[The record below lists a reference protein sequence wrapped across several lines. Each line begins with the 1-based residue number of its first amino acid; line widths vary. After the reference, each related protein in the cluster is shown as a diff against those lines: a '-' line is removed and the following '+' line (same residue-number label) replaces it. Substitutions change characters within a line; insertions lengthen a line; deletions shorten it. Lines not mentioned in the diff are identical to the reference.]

1 MNFAFFSSNMR
12 QVLQDAFLGK
22 KWQSA
27 NGNTYMILYVFMFEG
42 CEQWN
47 CSWEMLQYSSRNA
60 LYSSSSTRS
69 YMYLLLQNR
78 DFLLMSLPKTLKKDQ
93 KKGKQKTSHIKFK
106 KKGNKLS
113 IGRLVHTLL
122 KSYSYWSLSELFDVI
137 KHGHTFFTDKG
148 NLAFYFFGKS
158 VLVFA
163 LSHQGASRTAEC
175 CNIMEHFSVLWTH
188 VAWWFFVL

>member
-60 LYSSSSTRS
+60 LYFF
-69 YMYLLLQNR
+69 
-78 DFLLMSLPKTLKKDQ
+78 FLNKILHVPITTEQRLPSHVFAQDIKKRP

-106 KKGNKLS
+106 KKGYKLS

-122 KSYSYWSLSELFDVI
+122 KSYSYWSLSELFDAT
-137 KHGHTFFTDKG
+137 KHDHTFFTDKG

-158 VLVFA
+158 DLVFA
-163 LSHQGASRTAEC
+163 LSHQGASRTAEG
-175 CNIMEHFSVLWTH
+175 CNIMEHFPVLWTH
-188 VAWWFFVL
+188 VAWWCFVL